1 MVSSCVSKKPEQN
14 NIDYKTTMMEADR
27 AFSKLSENKGI
38 KSALM
43 EYIDSKGVLLRP
55 NAIPIVG
62 GEAIDIYT
70 GGTFASADIDLL
82 VQSKIIAEKLLN
94 KFGFEKKANMLWL
107 NKELAIVMHIIES
120 MYSGDSDKLKKMK
133 IGKYEL
139 RIASPEYLIK
149 DRLCSFKFWKDNPQ
163 SDMEKTVTLLRIFS
177 DSIDNSYL
185 DKLAK
190 ENDIEDV
197 LAEARRY
204 ASTV

>member
-1 MVSSCVSKKPEQN
+1 LE
-14 NIDYKTTMMEADR
+14 YKTRDR
-27 AFSKLSENKGI
+27 IRTSPEYKKMREEKDQLQRKLLFLGFFTEKL
-38 KSALM
+38 K
-43 EYIDSKGVLLRP
+43 EKDV
-55 NAIPIVG
+55 NAVIVG

-82 VQSKIIAEKLLN
+82 VQSKIIPEKLLN
-94 KFGFEKKANMLWL
+94 KFGFEKKSNMLWL

-120 MYSGDSDKLKKMK
+120 MYSGDFDKLKKMK

-139 RIASPEYLIK
+139 QIASPEYLIK
-149 DRLCSFKFWKDNPQ
+149 DRLCSLKFWKDNPQ
-163 SDMEKTVTLLRIFS
+163 SDMEKTVTLLKIFF

-185 DKLAK
+185 DQLAK

-204 ASTV
+204 ALTV